1 MRNQR
6 AAAVMGPDSGG
17 SATAEA
23 HKPRHRHV
31 FETLLGEINSGRFQ
45 PGDRLP
51 TEAELAKT
59 FSASRS
65 TIARA
70 MRDLKSRGLL
80 NRQRGGGTH
89 IARQQSTRIAL
100 FTPFAQTAADLGFIG
115 GQIHA
120 HLSELASHRTD
131 HLRLQLV
138 GRNSGD
144 RLEQMMA
151 AARAI
156 IEQGV
161 AGVFYYPM
169 ELPQETAHYNQLV
182 VDKLMAAGI
191 AVVAVD
197 RDIVSFP

>member
-6 AAAVMGPDSGG
+6 SAAVMGPDSGG

-31 FETLLGEINSGRFQ
+31 FETLLGEIASGRFQ

-70 MRDLKSRGLL
+70 MKDLKSRGLL

-89 IARQQSTRIAL
+89 VARQEGTRIAL
-100 FTPFAQTAADLGFIG
+100 FTPFAQSAAELGFIG

-120 HLSELASHRTD
+120 QLSELASHRTD
-131 HLRLQLV
+131 HLRLPL
-138 GRNSGD
+138 GGPNSGD
-144 RLEQMMA
+144 RPKQNMA
-151 AARAI
+151 ARRATTG
-156 IEQGV
+156 QSL
-161 AGVFYYPM
+161 AAVF
-169 ELPQETAHYNQLV
+169 
-182 VDKLMAAGI
+182 
-191 AVVAVD
+191 
-197 RDIVSFP
+197 